1 MDIFQYQLLPSK
13 ISNRI
18 PNTTYHYA
26 GKIVVWNGK
35 IICCEHNREKRKCKL
50 CIQTEYCSHKRIK
63 KYCPNCFI
71 SNDGIHK
78 NKHSILSNP
87 CKVES
92 SSTSSSP
99 IHSPSPTI
107 PDTTSQTSGE
117 SPKLISETSEIILP
131 NFQND
136 MKRLESY
143 QLNFKNTYDSIIQ
156 KIKTRHQNFFSHFNI
171 INENDELYE
180 TYLLFDTRFEI
191 YKNNFDYDLSL
202 HPEFEF

>member
-1 MDIFQYQLLPSK
+1 MDISQYQLLPSK

-50 CIQTEYCSHKRIK
+50 CINSEYCSHKRIK

-71 SNDGIHK
+71 YNDGIHK
-78 NKHSILSNP
+78 NKHSSPIVQSP
-87 CKVES
+87 
-92 SSTSSSP
+92 STSTSTSTSTSR
-99 IHSPSPTI
+99 SPSP
-107 PDTTSQTSGE
+107 PTTPTSSQTSRE

-131 NFQND
+131 NFEED

-143 QLNFKNTYDSIIQ
+143 QLNFKHTYDSLIQ
-156 KIKTRHQNFFSHFNI
+156 KIKLRHKHFFSNFNI
-171 INENDELYE
+171 HNENDDLYE
-180 TYLLFDTRFEI
+180 SYLLFDTRFQI
-191 YKNNFDYDLSL
+191 FTNDLDNNLSL
-202 HPEFEF
+202 HDEFEF